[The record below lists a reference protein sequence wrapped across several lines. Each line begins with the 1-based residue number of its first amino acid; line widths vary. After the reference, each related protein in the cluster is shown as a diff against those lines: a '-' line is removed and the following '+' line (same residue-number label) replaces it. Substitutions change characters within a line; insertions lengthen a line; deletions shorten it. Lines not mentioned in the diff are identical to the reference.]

1 MAAASFNR
9 LTALIVEDNVQ
20 MRTLLKS
27 LLKSLELKEI
37 HEASDG
43 DEAFS
48 KLSTTRPDLVLSDL
62 NMKPVNGLEF
72 TRRVRNDPASPCR
85 HVPIIMI
92 TGHTERRYI
101 EAARDAGVSEILA
114 KPITPHNLF
123 SRIAEVI
130 ERPRPFVRSGDYFGP
145 DRRRRAD
152 EAYQGPR
159 RRAEDA
165 RGGGKAH
172 SFKEG

>member
-1 MAAASFNR
+1 MTFPR
-9 LTALIVEDNVQ
+9 LRALIVEDSVQ

-43 DEAFS
+43 DEAFDALS
-48 KLSTTRPDLVLSDL
+48 KTCPDLILSDL

-92 TGHTERRYI
+92 TGHTDRRYI

-114 KPITPHNLF
+114 KPINPHNLV
-123 SRIAEVI
+123 SRIVEVI
-130 ERPRPFVRSGDYFGP
+130 ERPRPFVRSGDFFGP
-145 DRRRRAD
+145 DRRRRSD
-152 EAYQGPR
+152 EAYEGPE

-165 RGGGKAH
+165 LGAKVD
-172 SFKEG
+172 FL